1 MRIVIL
7 VVIGLLS
14 YFVVFLP
21 GYFLLVPRDP
31 DPTYEEAMT
40 PEPMPLRWGRTPTL
54 FLRKSRASSVS
65 GLESQGLRRC

>member
-14 YFVVFLP
+14 YLVVFLP

-31 DPTYEEAMT
+31 DPTYEESLT
-40 PEPMPLRWGRTPTL
+40 PETMPLPTD
-54 FLRKSRASSVS
+54 ST
-65 GLESQGLRRC
+65 ENQ

>member
-31 DPTYEEAMT
+31 DPTYEETLM
-40 PEPMPLRWGRTPTL
+40 PETLPLP
-54 FLRKSRASSVS
+54 SDYAVN
-65 GLESQGLRRC
+65 Q